1 MVCLQMTLQPDLQP
15 PGGEDVGVEGHLGGG
30 AAGVVQ
36 HHAGDGA
43 AVPLQEARL
52 GDLLRASQLQLK
64 QPEAGRPRPRL
75 SVIVVRSWLIK
86 RVSSSSACCFLSR
99 SVRRSVV
106 LASSGQGI
114 REEESPSLNI

>member
-1 MVCLQMTLQPDLQP
+1 METTLQPDLQP

-52 GDLLRASQLQLK
+52 GDLLRASQLPLK
-64 QPEAGRPRPRL
+64 QQPDAGRPRPTGRR
-75 SVIVVRSWLIK
+75 VRRVS
-86 RVSSSSACCFLSR
+86 VSSSSGR
-99 SVRRSVV
+99 
-106 LASSGQGI
+106 G
-114 REEESPSLNI
+114 